1 MSDTMDTGGE
11 QSVPMDN
18 GEVSRFGLTPDQL
31 QALATQQLD
40 SPKWPYTPPP
50 REIFRDGSWEQ
61 YDGHGN
67 VNERGQFIR
76 FDENGDPSYYDLDND
91 PIQMYYGLPPDELSQ
106 IVDVLDRKG
115 YSVNTIPQVQSAL
128 ANIMLQAN
136 VEGRDFN
143 YMLRQ
148 LDRRAPD
155 KQPAAPRYRVTSAAD
170 IRSVAHEMAKRTL
183 GRRFTEDEVN
193 KFVES
198 YQSSQVAAQQAGAGV
213 AEQATSLQTAAEQYA
228 MQAAPTEAQG
238 YKFLGKMD
246 TFMGLLGGRF

>member
-1 MSDTMDTGGE
+1 MSMTGEEQTGGE
-11 QSVPMDN
+11 QTVPVNAADPL
-18 GEVSRFGLTPDQL
+18 GIGVDL
-31 QALATQQLD
+31 QALAVQQLD

-50 REIFRDGSWEQ
+50 REIFVDGKWEQ

-76 FDENGDPSYYDLDND
+76 FDENGDPAYYDLDND
-91 PIQMYYGLPPDELSQ
+91 PIQLFYALPPDELSQ
-106 IVDVLDRKG
+106 MVDVLDRKG
-115 YSVNTIPQVQSAL
+115 YSVNTAPQMQSAI

-143 YMLRQ
+143 YILKK
-148 LDRRAPD
+148 LDVQVPD
-155 KQPAAPRYRVTSAAD
+155 KQAPAPRYRVTAASD

-198 YQSSQVAAQQAGAGV
+198 YQATQVRSQQAGAGV
-213 AEQATSLQTAAEQYA
+213 SEQAPSLDTAAEQYA
-228 MQAAPTEAQG
+228 MRTAPTEAQG
-238 YKFLGKMD
+238 YRFLGKVD
-246 TFMGLLGGRF
+246 SFMNMMRGRF